1 MSNHKGTIKKQ
12 VRLSG
17 SGGQG
22 LLTAGLILSEAA
34 TLQGLNVTQTQ
45 SYGAA
50 SRGGSSRSDVVIS
63 NEPIFFPEATHFDSL
78 IALTQESCDKFF
90 PNLRDGG
97 VLIIDTI
104 FVKNYTITDQ
114 KIYALPFTQIAI
126 EKLGS
131 SLPTNIMA
139 LSFLVRV
146 TNIVTEKYLKEAIK
160 AFKPEFSES
169 NLKAMKL
176 AFKLADE
183 YGESNQEK
191 V

>member
-1 MSNHKGTIKKQ
+1 MSKHKKNEKRQ

-63 NEPIFFPEATHFDSL
+63 TEPIFFPEATHFDAL
-78 IALTQESCDKFF
+78 VALTQESCDKFY
-90 PNLRDGG
+90 PNLRDEG

-104 FVKNYTITDQ
+104 FVKNYTVTDQ
-114 KIYALPFTQIAI
+114 LIYALPFTQIAI

-139 LSFLVRV
+139 LSFMIRV
-146 TNIVTEKYLKEAIK
+146 TGIVSEKYLKEAIK
-160 AFKPEFSES
+160 AFKPEFAES

-183 YGESNQEK
+183 YDQNSQDK
-191 V
+191 A

>member
-1 MSNHKGTIKKQ
+1 M
-12 VRLSG
+12 
-17 SGGQG
+17 
-22 LLTAGLILSEAA
+22 
-34 TLQGLNVTQTQ
+34 QGLNVTQTQ

-63 NEPIFFPEATHFDSL
+63 TEPIFFPEATHFDAL
-78 IALTQESCDKFF
+78 VALTQESCDKFF
-90 PNLRDGG
+90 PNLRDEG

-104 FVKNYTITDQ
+104 FVKNYTVTDQ
-114 KIYALPFTQIAI
+114 LIYALPFTQIAI

-139 LSFLVRV
+139 LSFMIRV
-146 TNIVTEKYLKEAIK
+146 TGIVSEKYLKEAIK
-160 AFKPEFSES
+160 AFKPEFAES

-183 YGESNQEK
+183 YDQNNQDK
-191 V
+191 A

>member
-1 MSNHKGTIKKQ
+1 MNKNIEFFKKEL
-12 VRLSG
+12 RLSG

-22 LLTAGLILSEAA
+22 LLTAGLLLSQAA
-34 TLQGLNVTQTQ
+34 TMAGMNVTQTQ

-63 NEPIFFPEATHFDSL
+63 NQPIYYPEATNFDVL
-78 IALTQESCDKFF
+78 LALTQESMDKFM
-90 PNLRDGG
+90 PYLRDTGI
-97 VLIIDTI
+97 LIVDTV
-104 FVKNYTITDQ
+104 FVKNHQTIGQ
-114 KIYALPFTQIAI
+114 SLYALPFTKIAI

-139 LSFLVRV
+139 LSFLVRI
-146 TNIVTEKYLKEAIK
+146 TGIVSEKNLRETIK
-160 AFKPEFSES
+160 AFKPQFAEA

-183 YGESNQEK
+183 YDVNSQDK
-191 V
+191 

>member
-1 MSNHKGTIKKQ
+1 MSKHKKNEKRQ

-63 NEPIFFPEATHFDSL
+63 TEPIFFPEATHFDAL
-78 IALTQESCDKFF
+78 VALTQESCDKFF
-90 PNLRDGG
+90 PNLRDEG

-104 FVKNYTITDQ
+104 FVKNYTVTDQ
-114 KIYALPFTQIAI
+114 LIYALPFTQIAI

-139 LSFLVRV
+139 LSFMIRV
-146 TNIVTEKYLKEAIK
+146 TGIVSEKYLKEAIK
-160 AFKPEFSES
+160 AFKPEFAES

-183 YGESNQEK
+183 YDQNNQDK
-191 V
+191 A